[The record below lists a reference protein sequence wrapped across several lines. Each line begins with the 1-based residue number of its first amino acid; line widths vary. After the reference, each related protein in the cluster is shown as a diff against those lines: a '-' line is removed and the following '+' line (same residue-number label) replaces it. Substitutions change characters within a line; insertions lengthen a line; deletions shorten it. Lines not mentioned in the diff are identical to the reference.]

1 MCLIEDCLD
10 ARTSLIYAPSLL
22 LQTQAQTQPMELAS
36 QDNRRSSVLQGLV
49 THDTRA
55 LKPDRAFRES
65 LSGIVCT
72 SPRFAGKTTPKG
84 YVADWYHVYV
94 IVGWCVIRR
103 TILTILGMRTV
114 LGPK

>member
-10 ARTSLIYAPSLL
+10 ALTSLIYAPSLL
-22 LQTQAQTQPMELAS
+22 LQIQARTQPMELAS

-55 LKPDRAFRES
+55 LKLDRAFSES

-72 SPRFAGKTTPKG
+72 SLRFTGKTTLKG
-84 YVADWYHVYV
+84 EVADGYHVYV
-94 IVGWCVIRR
+94 VVGSCVIHR
-103 TILTILGMRTV
+103 TVLTILGMRTV